1 MTVVT
6 SRVSWRSKKSTR
18 HDPAHHPARL
28 GSQDFLP
35 DAHQPTPHDHSP
47 ILRGPG
53 EQPPQLPA
61 HPALRHA
68 TGQCAAP
75 GNSTTRAQPAPS
87 IAGEHGAGI
96 QAPWKRCGNRVETD
110 APRTTL
116 SPHSKAAR
124 SSAAFQSRRAVTP
137 QQGVGPPCQRCKWRA
152 QSQICIKLL
161 ILGRRCT
168 RRADRRILAR
178 QEQTNPSHDA

>member
-6 SRVSWRSKKSTR
+6 SRVSWRSKKSTC

-137 QQGVGPPCQRCKWRA
+137 SRESVRHVRNASGAHRSPDLHKAPDLGAEAHSPCR
-152 QSQICIKLL
+152 S
-161 ILGRRCT
+161 
-168 RRADRRILAR
+168 ADTCAPGAD
-178 QEQTNPSHDA
+178 QP

>member
-68 TGQCAAP
+68 TGQCTAP
-75 GNSTTRAQPAPS
+75 GNSTTRAQHPPS

-124 SSAAFQSRRAVTP
+124 SSAAFQKPPGCHPPAGSRSAMSAMQVARTESDLHKAP
-137 QQGVGPPCQRCKWRA
+137 DLGAEAHSPCRSA
-152 QSQICIKLL
+152 DICAP
-161 ILGRRCT
+161 G
-168 RRADRRILAR
+168 AD
-178 QEQTNPSHDA
+178 QP